1 SVGRLKASSFAGSS
15 WLPRVTRLPLG
26 KQGEG
31 RRPVPGGG
39 SAYTRRMIQFDYS
52 MLLFLMLLAAVVGIW
67 HDNIRVRETANR
79 VAAEACKRRELQ
91 MLDGTV
97 ALATFR
103 PRFDLRNGLQIER
116 TYVFDYAVDGVLRST
131 GFIIMLGHAVQH
143 VGLERAEQRG

>member
-1 SVGRLKASSFAGSS
+1 
-15 WLPRVTRLPLG
+15 
-26 KQGEG
+26 
-31 RRPVPGGG
+31 
-39 SAYTRRMIQFDYS
+39 MIQFDYS
-52 MLLFLMLLAAVVGIW
+52 TLLFLMLLAAVVGIW
-67 HDNIRVRETANR
+67 HDSIRVRETANR

-103 PRFDLRNGLQIER
+103 PRFDLRNGLRIER

-131 GFIIMLGHAVQH
+131 GFVIMLGHAVQH